1 MESETLLKD
10 YNKEKKDRMGHI
22 KRYYDNEIQMNVIEI
37 SKEYYFTVP
46 PSLRNANYGL
56 KPVKIKLV

>member
-10 YNKEKKDRMGHI
+10 YNKEKKDRMEHI

-37 SKEYYFTVP
+37 SKEYYFNLP

>member
-10 YNKEKKDRMGHI
+10 YNKEKKNRIGHI
-22 KRYYDNEIQMNVIEI
+22 KRYYDDEIQMNVIEI
-37 SKEYYFTVP
+37 SKEYYFNLQ

-56 KPVKIKLV
+56 KPVKIKIV